1 MQEIVSIFKYL
12 AMSNTINFILM
23 IAILAVI
30 VKKMCIK
37 DSLDKSIL
45 AVRAAINK
53 SDEAKQNSKKGLQ
66 DAKTLFEK
74 LPQDVRFIE
83 QEAES
88 KAEVFKNKIKESTQ
102 KTIFNIEKNVD
113 RAVSIEEKKLSNLLT
128 GKTIIASVELAKS
141 HIENLLMQNPDLH
154 QKFIQESIDELKK
167 VKL

>member
-1 MQEIVSIFKYL
+1 MQEIVSFFKYL

-53 SDEAKQNSKKGLQ
+53 SDEAKQNSKKSLQ
-66 DAKTLFEK
+66 EAKISIEK
-74 LPQDVRFIE
+74 LPQEVKCIE
-83 QEAES
+83 QEAAS
-88 KAEVFKNKIKESTQ
+88 KAEVFKNKIEESTQ

-113 RAVSIEEKKLSNLLT
+113 RVISIEEKKLSNLLT
-128 GKTIIASVELAKS
+128 GKTITASVELAKN
-141 HIENLLMQNPDLH
+141 HIENLLVQNPDVH
-154 QKFIQESIDELKK
+154 QKFIKESIDELKK

>member
-1 MQEIVSIFKYL
+1 MQEIVSFFKYL

-53 SDEAKQNSKKGLQ
+53 SDKAKQNSKKGLQ

-113 RAVSIEEKKLSNLLT
+113 RAVSIEEKNLSNLLT